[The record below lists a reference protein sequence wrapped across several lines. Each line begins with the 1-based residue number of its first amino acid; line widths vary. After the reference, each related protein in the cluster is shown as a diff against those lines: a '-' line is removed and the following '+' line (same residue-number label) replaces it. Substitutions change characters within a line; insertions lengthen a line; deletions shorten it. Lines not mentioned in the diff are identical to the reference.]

1 MKCLEFEPRSGAV
14 VQLKSGGFSMT
25 IEEVSGDTVRCV
37 WADKGRIRRDNFA
50 SNALKQST
58 EGTDM
63 ILIMEGLNA
72 TSDEIADFKEHL
84 GNA

>member
-1 MKCLEFEPRSGAV
+1 MKYLEFEPRSGVV

-25 IEEVSGDTVRCV
+25 VEDVSGETVQCV
-37 WADKGRIRRDNFA
+37 WADKGRIRRDNFPLK
-50 SNALKQST
+50 ALKEST

-72 TSDEIADFKEHL
+72 TSDEIADLREHL